1 MFQISSITLKNS
13 ELEMAGLGIF
23 AMKFYVNSWSPRSTS
38 HNIQNVR
45 LFGPRRSWF
54 GHITAMAKTAP
65 LQSNNFWNCLAANCG
80 PWWVWV
86 FFGTP
91 KRKNSRTLVSLSLTY
106 HLRYLKNIWFFFLLN
121 QHWAFFTILVFDT
134 RMSKWWT
141 TITSHFEM
149 GLWSDERFLITIL
162 FPCFALKH
170 TAITAHVDNQNS

>member
-1 MFQISSITLKNS
+1 M
-13 ELEMAGLGIF
+13 
-23 AMKFYVNSWSPRSTS
+23 STS

-54 GHITAMAKTAP
+54 GHSMAMAKMAP

-91 KRKNSRTLVSLSLTY
+91 KWKNSRFTFTLEERLDLLSTDPARSLFHHPCLWHQNEQMVDNNHVSFW
-106 HLRYLKNIWFFFLLN
+106 N
-121 QHWAFFTILVFDT
+121 
-134 RMSKWWT
+134 
-141 TITSHFEM
+141 

-162 FPCFALKH
+162 FPCFALKPYVLALCLKH